1 MQLKMDAVLYFLSP
15 QPAVYYLDLQGM
27 ATTST

>member
-1 MQLKMDAVLYFLSP
+1 MQLKMNAVCYFLPP
-15 QPAVYYLDLQGM
+15 QPAVYYLDLQGI